1 VKFGLKSFAF
11 VLAVVVALSMVTTS
25 FGPDLFVSSAQ
36 AETKIVKVKK
46 KKNIFQVIFGNRK
59 KATKKTTKKTVKRK
73 RSTKPKVAVAN
84 VAKVEN
90 AQTVLVIGDF
100 IASGL
105 ADGLKAAYVKNP
117 NVMIVKKTRGSS
129 TIARPDN
136 YDWMTQTPIVVE
148 EVKPSLIVFNIG
160 SSDRQD
166 MKVDGS
172 WLNFDSEEWWTE
184 YRKRVDNLAQNLRSQ
199 NVPVLWVGVPSF
211 KYTKM
216 TRDILAFN
224 GIYRD
229 AIEKA
234 GGTFVDIWE
243 GFVDENGKFVYTGS
257 DINGQQVRLR
267 SSDGIN
273 LTKAGKRKLAFYV
286 EKPASRFLSVGNSVL
301 ANLYRDAPASA
312 FANRPV
318 QDPRLLTKTRVYSFT
333 DPELDGGDY
342 LLGGNNQARVFKEKS
357 PLDNLIQTGQSP
369 VTQTGRVDDF
379 TWKASVDVKNPVVED
394 VKAEDESASIQPAIS
409 VSPTTATN

>member
-1 VKFGLKSFAF
+1 MKFGLKPFAF
-11 VLAVVVALSMVTTS
+11 VLAFVVAVSMVATS
-25 FGPDLFVSSAQ
+25 FGTDFFVSSAQ

-59 KATKKTTKKTVKRK
+59 KTTKKKTKKTVKRK
-73 RSTKPKVAVAN
+73 RTTKAKTAVAA
-84 VAKVEN
+84 VEKVEN
-90 AQTVLVIGDF
+90 AQTVLVMGDF

-105 ADGLKAAYVKNP
+105 ADGLKVAYAKNP
-117 NVMIVKKTRGSS
+117 NVAIVKKTRGSS

-136 YDWMTQTPIVVE
+136 YDWMSQTAVVVE

-166 MKVDGS
+166 MKVDGT
-172 WLNFDSEEWWTE
+172 WLGFDSEEWWAE
-184 YRKRVDNLAQNLRSQ
+184 YRKRVDSLAQVLRSQ

-286 EKPASRFLSVGNSVL
+286 EKPASRFLSIGNSVL

-342 LLGGNNQARVFKEKS
+342 LLGGNSQARVFKEKS
-357 PLDNLIQTGQSP
+357 PLDNLIQTGQLP
-369 VTQTGRVDDF
+369 ATQTGRVDDF
-379 TWKASVDVKNPVVED
+379 TWKAAVGVKKPAVED
-394 VKAEDESASIQPAIS
+394 AKSEDKSASIQPAALIN
-409 VSPTTATN
+409 PITATN

>member
-1 VKFGLKSFAF
+1 MKYGLKSVAF
-11 VLAVVVALSMVTTS
+11 VLAIVVALSLVATSVGTDLMVS
-25 FGPDLFVSSAQ
+25 QAF

-46 KKNIFQVIFGNRK
+46 KRNIFQAIFGNRK
-59 KATKKTTKKTVKRK
+59 KSSKKTKVVKRK
-73 RSTKPKVAVAN
+73 RSTKSKTAVAK
-84 VAKVEN
+84 VEKVEN
-90 AQTVLVIGDF
+90 AQTVLVMGDF

-105 ADGLKAAYVKNP
+105 ADGLKVAYAKNP
-117 NVMIVKKTRGSS
+117 NVVIVKKTRGSS

-136 YDWMTQTPIVVE
+136 YDWIAQTPVVVE
-148 EVKPSLIVFNIG
+148 EVKPSLVVFNIG
-160 SSDRQD
+160 ASDRQD
-166 MKVDGS
+166 MKVDGT
-172 WLNFDSEEWWTE
+172 WLNFDSEEWWAE
-184 YRKRVDNLAQNLRSQ
+184 YRKRVDNLATVLRAQ

-286 EKPASRFLSVGNSVL
+286 EKPASRFLSFGNSVL
-301 ANLYRDAPASA
+301 ADLYRDAQTSA
-312 FANRPV
+312 FSNRPV

-333 DPELDGGDY
+333 DPELDGGDF
-342 LLGGNNQARVFKEKS
+342 LLGGNSQARVFKEKS
-357 PLDNLIQTGQSP
+357 PLDKLIETGQLP

-379 TWKASVDVKNPVVED
+379 TWKASAAVKKP
-394 VKAEDESASIQPAIS
+394 VKAEEKAEISPVALTNPA
-409 VSPTTATN
+409 TATN

>member
-1 VKFGLKSFAF
+1 MKYGLKSVAF
-11 VLAVVVALSMVTTS
+11 VLAIVVALSLVATSVGTDLMVS
-25 FGPDLFVSSAQ
+25 QAF

-46 KKNIFQVIFGNRK
+46 KRNIFQAIFGNRK
-59 KATKKTTKKTVKRK
+59 KSSKKTKVVKRK
-73 RSTKPKVAVAN
+73 RSTKSKTAVAK
-84 VAKVEN
+84 VEKVEN
-90 AQTVLVIGDF
+90 AQTVLVMGDF

-105 ADGLKAAYVKNP
+105 ADGLKVAYAKNP
-117 NVMIVKKTRGSS
+117 NVVIVKKTRGSS

-136 YDWMTQTPIVVE
+136 YDWIAQTPVVVE
-148 EVKPSLIVFNIG
+148 EVKPSLVVFNIG
-160 SSDRQD
+160 ASDRQD
-166 MKVDGS
+166 MKVDGT
-172 WLNFDSEEWWTE
+172 WLNFDSEEWWAE
-184 YRKRVDNLAQNLRSQ
+184 YRKRVDNLATVLRAQ

-286 EKPASRFLSVGNSVL
+286 EKPASRFLSFGNSVL
-301 ANLYRDAPASA
+301 ADLYRDAQTSA
-312 FANRPV
+312 FSNRPV

-333 DPELDGGDY
+333 DPELDGGDF
-342 LLGGNNQARVFKEKS
+342 LLGGNSQARVFKEKS
-357 PLDNLIQTGQSP
+357 PLDKLIETGQLP

-379 TWKASVDVKNPVVED
+379 TWKASAAVKKPVKPEE
-394 VKAEDESASIQPAIS
+394 KAEISPVALTNPA
-409 VSPTTATN
+409 TATN

>member
-1 VKFGLKSFAF
+1 MKFGLKSFAF
-11 VLAVVVALSMVTTS
+11 VLAFVVAVSMVATS
-25 FGPDLFVSSAQ
+25 FGTDFFVTSAQ

-59 KATKKTTKKTVKRK
+59 KTTKKTTKKTVKRK
-73 RSTKPKVAVAN
+73 RTTKAKTAVAA
-84 VAKVEN
+84 VEKVEN
-90 AQTVLVIGDF
+90 AQTVLVMGDF

-105 ADGLKAAYVKNP
+105 ADGLKVAYAKNP
-117 NVMIVKKTRGSS
+117 NVAIVKKTRGSS

-136 YDWMTQTPIVVE
+136 YDWMSQTAVVVE

-166 MKVDGS
+166 MKVDGT
-172 WLNFDSEEWWTE
+172 WLGFDSEEWWTE
-184 YRKRVDNLAQNLRSQ
+184 YRKRVDSLAQVLRSQ

-286 EKPASRFLSVGNSVL
+286 EKPASRFLSIGNSVL

-342 LLGGNNQARVFKEKS
+342 LLGGNSQARVFKEKS
-357 PLDNLIQTGQSP
+357 PLDNLIQTGQTP
-369 VTQTGRVDDF
+369 VIQTGRVDDF
-379 TWKASVDVKNPVVED
+379 TWKASVGVKKPAVED
-394 VKAEDESASIQPAIS
+394 VKAEDKSASIQPAALIN
-409 VSPTTATN
+409 PITATN

>member
-1 VKFGLKSFAF
+1 MKFGLKSFAF
-11 VLAVVVALSMVTTS
+11 VLAFVVAVSMVATS
-25 FGPDLFVSSAQ
+25 FGTEFFVSSAQ

-59 KATKKTTKKTVKRK
+59 KTTKKTTKKTVKRK
-73 RSTKPKVAVAN
+73 RTTKAKTAVAA
-84 VAKVEN
+84 VEKVEN
-90 AQTVLVIGDF
+90 AQTVLVMGDF

-105 ADGLKAAYVKNP
+105 ADGLKVAYAKNP
-117 NVMIVKKTRGSS
+117 NVAIVKKTRGSS

-136 YDWMTQTPIVVE
+136 YDWMSQTAVVVE

-166 MKVDGS
+166 MKVDGT
-172 WLNFDSEEWWTE
+172 WLGFDSEEWWAE
-184 YRKRVDNLAQNLRSQ
+184 YRKRVDSLAQVLRSQ

-286 EKPASRFLSVGNSVL
+286 EKPASRFLSIGNSVL

-342 LLGGNNQARVFKEKS
+342 LLGGNSQARVFKEKS
-357 PLDNLIQTGQSP
+357 PLDNLIQTGQTP
-369 VTQTGRVDDF
+369 VIQTGRVDDF
-379 TWKASVDVKNPVVED
+379 TWKASVGVKKPAVED
-394 VKAEDESASIQPAIS
+394 VKAEDKSASIQPAALIN
-409 VSPTTATN
+409 PITATN

>member
-1 VKFGLKSFAF
+1 MKFGLKSFAF
-11 VLAVVVALSMVTTS
+11 VLAFVVAVSMVATS
-25 FGPDLFVSSAQ
+25 FGTDFFVSSAQ

-59 KATKKTTKKTVKRK
+59 KTTKKTTKKTVKRK
-73 RSTKPKVAVAN
+73 RTTKAKTAVAA
-84 VAKVEN
+84 VEKVEN
-90 AQTVLVIGDF
+90 AQTVLVMGDF

-105 ADGLKAAYVKNP
+105 ADGLKVAYAKNP
-117 NVMIVKKTRGSS
+117 NVAIVKKTRGSS

-136 YDWMTQTPIVVE
+136 YDWMSQTAVVVE

-166 MKVDGS
+166 MKVDGT
-172 WLNFDSEEWWTE
+172 WLGFDSEEWWTE
-184 YRKRVDNLAQNLRSQ
+184 YRKRVDSLAQVLRSQ

-286 EKPASRFLSVGNSVL
+286 EKPASRFLSIGNSVL

-342 LLGGNNQARVFKEKS
+342 LLGGNSQARVFKEKS
-357 PLDNLIQTGQSP
+357 PLDNLIQTGQTP
-369 VTQTGRVDDF
+369 VIQTGRVDDF
-379 TWKASVDVKNPVVED
+379 TWKASVGVKKPAVED
-394 VKAEDESASIQPAIS
+394 VKAEDKSASIRPAALIN
-409 VSPTTATN
+409 PITATN

>member
-1 VKFGLKSFAF
+1 MKFGLKSFAF
-11 VLAVVVALSMVTTS
+11 VLAVVVAVSMVATS
-25 FGPDLFVSSAQ
+25 FGTDFFVSSAY

-59 KATKKTTKKTVKRK
+59 KTTKKKTKKTVKRK
-73 RSTKPKVAVAN
+73 RTTKAKTVVAAVEKA
-84 VAKVEN
+84 EN
-90 AQTVLVIGDF
+90 AQTVLVMGDF

-105 ADGLKAAYVKNP
+105 ADGLKVAYAKNP
-117 NVMIVKKTRGSS
+117 NVAIVKKTRGSS

-136 YDWMTQTPIVVE
+136 YDWMSQTAVVVE

-166 MKVDGS
+166 MKVDGA
-172 WLNFDSEEWWTE
+172 WLGFDSEEWWAE
-184 YRKRVDNLAQNLRSQ
+184 YRKRVDSLAQVLRSQ

-286 EKPASRFLSVGNSVL
+286 EKPASRFLSIGNSVL

-342 LLGGNNQARVFKEKS
+342 LLGGNSQARVFKEKS
-357 PLDNLIQTGQSP
+357 PLDNLIQTGQVP

-379 TWKASVDVKNPVVED
+379 TWKASVGVKKPAVED
-394 VKAEDESASIQPAIS
+394 LKVEDKSASIQPAELVNPI
-409 VSPTTATN
+409 TATN

>member
-1 VKFGLKSFAF
+1 MKYGLKSVAF
-11 VLAVVVALSMVTTS
+11 VLAIVVALSLVATS
-25 FGPDLFVSSAQ
+25 VGTDLLVSQAF

-46 KKNIFQVIFGNRK
+46 KRNIFQAIFGNRK
-59 KATKKTTKKTVKRK
+59 KSSKKTKVVKRK
-73 RSTKPKVAVAN
+73 RSTKSRTAVAK
-84 VAKVEN
+84 VEKVEN
-90 AQTVLVIGDF
+90 AQTVLVMGDF

-105 ADGLKAAYVKNP
+105 ADGLKVAYAKNP
-117 NVMIVKKTRGSS
+117 NVVIVKKTRGSS

-136 YDWMTQTPIVVE
+136 YDWITQTPLVVE
-148 EVKPSLIVFNIG
+148 EVKPSLVVFNIG
-160 SSDRQD
+160 ASDRQD
-166 MKVDGS
+166 MKVDGT
-172 WLNFDSEEWWTE
+172 WLGFDSEEWWAE
-184 YRKRVDNLAQNLRSQ
+184 YRTRIDNLATVLRAQ

-286 EKPASRFLSVGNSVL
+286 EKPASRFLSFGNSLL
-301 ANLYRDAPASA
+301 ADLYRDAQTSA
-312 FANRPV
+312 FSNRPV

-333 DPELDGGDY
+333 DPELDGGDF
-342 LLGGNNQARVFKEKS
+342 LLGGNSQARVFKEKS
-357 PLDNLIQTGQSP
+357 PLDKLIETGQLP

-379 TWKASVDVKNPVVED
+379 TWKASAVVKEPVKPEE
-394 VKAEDESASIQPAIS
+394 KAEIKPVALTNPA
-409 VSPTTATN
+409 TATN

>member
-1 VKFGLKSFAF
+1 MKYGMKSIAFMFAI
-11 VLAVVVALSMVTTS
+11 VVAVSIGATS
-25 FGPDLFVSSAQ
+25 VGSDVLISHAY

-46 KKNIFQVIFGNRK
+46 KRNIFQVIFGNRK
-59 KATKKTTKKTVKRK
+59 KSTKKTKTKTVKRK
-73 RSTKPKVAVAN
+73 RSTKPKTAVAS
-84 VAKVEN
+84 VEKVEN
-90 AQTVLVIGDF
+90 AQTVLVMGDF

-105 ADGLKAAYVKNP
+105 ADGLKVAYAKDP
-117 NVMIVKKTRGSS
+117 NVVIVKKTRGSS

-136 YDWMTQTPIVVE
+136 YDWIAETPVVVE
-148 EVKPSLIVFNIG
+148 EAKPSLIVFNIG

-166 MKVDGS
+166 MKVDGA
-172 WLNFDSEEWWTE
+172 WLDFDSEEWWAE
-184 YRKRVDNLAQNLRSQ
+184 YRKRVDNLATVLRAQ

-286 EKPASRFLSVGNSVL
+286 EKPASRFLSTGNSIL
-301 ANLYRDAPASA
+301 ADLYRDAQTST

-333 DPELDGGDY
+333 DPELDGGDF
-342 LLGGNNQARVFKEKS
+342 LLGGNSQARVFKEKS
-357 PLDNLIQTGQSP
+357 PLDKLIESGQLP

-379 TWKASVDVKNPVVED
+379 TWKASSVVNEPVKPEE
-394 VKAEDESASIQPAIS
+394 KAEIKPVALTNPA
-409 VSPTTATN
+409 TATN

>member
-1 VKFGLKSFAF
+1 MNCGLKSVAF
-11 VLAVVVALSMVTTS
+11 VLAIVVALSLVATS
-25 FGPDLFVSSAQ
+25 VGTDFFVGQAY

-59 KATKKTTKKTVKRK
+59 KTTKKTTKKTVKRK
-73 RSTKPKVAVAN
+73 RSAKSKTAVAN
-84 VAKVEN
+84 VEKVEN
-90 AQTVLVIGDF
+90 AQTVLVMGDF

-105 ADGLKAAYVKNP
+105 ADGLKVAYAKSP
-117 NVMIVKKTRGSS
+117 NVVIVKKTRGSS

-136 YDWMTQTPIVVE
+136 YDWISQTPVVVE
-148 EVKPSLIVFNIG
+148 EVKPSLVVFNIG
-160 SSDRQD
+160 ASDRQD
-166 MKVDGS
+166 MKVDGA
-172 WLNFDSEEWWTE
+172 WLDFDSEEWWAE
-184 YRKRVDNLAQNLRSQ
+184 YRKRVDNLATVLRSQ

-286 EKPASRFLSVGNSVL
+286 EKPASRFLSFGNSVL
-301 ANLYRDAPASA
+301 ADLYRDAQTSA
-312 FANRPV
+312 FSNRPV

-333 DPELDGGDY
+333 DPELDGGDF
-342 LLGGNNQARVFKEKS
+342 LLGGNNQPRVFKEKS
-357 PLDNLIQTGQSP
+357 PLDKLIETGQLP

-379 TWKASVDVKNPVVED
+379 TWKASAVVEKP
-394 VKAEDESASIQPAIS
+394 VKPEEKAEISPVSFTNPA
-409 VSPTTATN
+409 TATN

>member
-1 VKFGLKSFAF
+1 MKHGLKSVAF
-11 VLAVVVALSMVTTS
+11 VLAIVVALSLVATSVGTDLMVS
-25 FGPDLFVSSAQ
+25 QAF

-46 KKNIFQVIFGNRK
+46 KRNIFQAIFGNRK
-59 KATKKTTKKTVKRK
+59 KSSKKTKVVKRK
-73 RSTKPKVAVAN
+73 RSTKPKTAVAS
-84 VAKVEN
+84 VEKVEN
-90 AQTVLVIGDF
+90 AQTVLVMGDF

-105 ADGLKAAYVKNP
+105 ADGLKVAYAKNP
-117 NVMIVKKTRGSS
+117 NVVIVKKTRGSS

-136 YDWMTQTPIVVE
+136 YDWITQTPLVVE
-148 EVKPSLIVFNIG
+148 EVKPSLVVFNIG
-160 SSDRQD
+160 ASDRQD

-172 WLNFDSEEWWTE
+172 WLGFDSEEWWAE
-184 YRKRVDNLAQNLRSQ
+184 YRKRVDNLATVLRAQ

-286 EKPASRFLSVGNSVL
+286 EKPASRFLSFGNSLL
-301 ANLYRDAPASA
+301 ADLYRDAQTSA
-312 FANRPV
+312 FSNRPV

-333 DPELDGGDY
+333 DPELDGGDF
-342 LLGGNNQARVFKEKS
+342 LLGGNSQARVFKEKS
-357 PLDNLIQTGQSP
+357 PLDKLIETGQLP

-379 TWKASVDVKNPVVED
+379 TWKASAVVEEPAKPEE
-394 VKAEDESASIQPAIS
+394 KAEIKPVALTNPA
-409 VSPTTATN
+409 TATN

>member
-1 VKFGLKSFAF
+1 MKFGLKSFAF
-11 VLAVVVALSMVTTS
+11 VLAFVVAVSMVATS
-25 FGPDLFVSSAQ
+25 FGTEFFVSSAQ

-59 KATKKTTKKTVKRK
+59 KTTKKTTKKTVKRK
-73 RSTKPKVAVAN
+73 RTTKAKTAVAA
-84 VAKVEN
+84 VEKVEN
-90 AQTVLVIGDF
+90 AQTVLVMGDF

-105 ADGLKAAYVKNP
+105 ADGLKVAYAKNP
-117 NVMIVKKTRGSS
+117 NVAIVKKTRGSS

-136 YDWMTQTPIVVE
+136 YDWMSQTAVVVE

-166 MKVDGS
+166 MKVDGT
-172 WLNFDSEEWWTE
+172 WLGFDSEEWWTE
-184 YRKRVDNLAQNLRSQ
+184 YRKRVDSLAQVLRSQ

-286 EKPASRFLSVGNSVL
+286 EKPASRFLSIGNSVL

-342 LLGGNNQARVFKEKS
+342 LLGGNSQARVFKEKS
-357 PLDNLIQTGQSP
+357 PLDNLIQTGQAP
-369 VTQTGRVDDF
+369 VIQTGRVDDF
-379 TWKASVDVKNPVVED
+379 TWKASVGVKKPAVED
-394 VKAEDESASIQPAIS
+394 VKAEDKSASIRPAALLNPI
-409 VSPTTATN
+409 TATN

>member
-1 VKFGLKSFAF
+1 MKFGLRSFVF
-11 VLAVVVALSMVTTS
+11 TLIAVVTFSLVTTAV
-25 FGPDLFVSSAQ
+25 GPDLFVTSAY

-46 KKNIFQVIFGNRK
+46 RKNIFQAIFGNRK
-59 KATKKTTKKTVKRK
+59 KTSKKTTKKSVKRK
-73 RSTKPKVAVAN
+73 RSTKAKSAVAS
-84 VAKVEN
+84 VDKIEN
-90 AQTVLVIGDF
+90 AQTVLVMGDF

-105 ADGLKAAYVKNP
+105 ADGLKVAYAKNP
-117 NVMIVKKTRGSS
+117 NVVIVKKSRGSS

-136 YDWMTQTPIVVE
+136 YDWMNEAPVVVDE
-148 EVKPSLIVFNIG
+148 LKPSLIVFNIG

-172 WLNFDSEEWWTE
+172 WLDFDSEEWWVE
-184 YRKRVDNLAQNLRSQ
+184 YRKRVDDLAQVLRSQ

-286 EKPASRFLSVGNSVL
+286 EKPASRFLSIGNSVL

-342 LLGGNNQARVFKEKS
+342 LLGGDSQARVFKEKS
-357 PLDNLIQTGQSP
+357 PLDNLIETGHLP
-369 VTQTGRVDDF
+369 ATQTGRVDDF
-379 TWKASVDVKNPVVED
+379 TWKASVVAKKP
-394 VKAEDESASIQPAIS
+394 SAPEPNAKPAIS
-409 VSPTTATN
+409 ASPIATTN

>member
-1 VKFGLKSFAF
+1 MKFGLKSFAF
-11 VLAVVVALSMVTTS
+11 ILAFVVAVSMVATS
-25 FGPDLFVSSAQ
+25 FGTEFFVSSAQ

-59 KATKKTTKKTVKRK
+59 KTTKKTTKKTVKRK
-73 RSTKPKVAVAN
+73 RTTKAKTAVAA
-84 VAKVEN
+84 VEKVEN
-90 AQTVLVIGDF
+90 AQTVLVMGDF

-105 ADGLKAAYVKNP
+105 ADGLKVAYAKNP
-117 NVMIVKKTRGSS
+117 NVAIVKKTRGSS

-136 YDWMTQTPIVVE
+136 YDWMSQTAVVVE

-166 MKVDGS
+166 MKVDGT
-172 WLNFDSEEWWTE
+172 WLGFDSEEWWAE
-184 YRKRVDNLAQNLRSQ
+184 YRKRVDSLAQVLRSQ

-286 EKPASRFLSVGNSVL
+286 EKPASRFLSIGNSVL

-342 LLGGNNQARVFKEKS
+342 LLGGNSQARVFKEKS
-357 PLDNLIQTGQSP
+357 PLDNLIQTGQAP
-369 VTQTGRVDDF
+369 VIQTGRVDDF
-379 TWKASVDVKNPVVED
+379 TWKASVGVKKPAVED
-394 VKAEDESASIQPAIS
+394 VKAEDKSASIQPAALLNPI
-409 VSPTTATN
+409 TATN

>member
-1 VKFGLKSFAF
+1 VKYGLKSVAF
-11 VLAVVVALSMVTTS
+11 VLAIVVALSLVATS
-25 FGPDLFVSSAQ
+25 VSTDFFVSQAY

-59 KATKKTTKKTVKRK
+59 KTSKKSKTKTVKRT
-73 RSTKPKVAVAN
+73 RSTKSTAVAK
-84 VAKVEN
+84 VEKVEN
-90 AQTVLVIGDF
+90 AQTVLVMGDF

-105 ADGLKAAYVKNP
+105 ADGLKVAYAKNP
-117 NVMIVKKTRGSS
+117 NVVIVKKTRGSS

-136 YDWMTQTPIVVE
+136 YDWISETSAVVE
-148 EVKPSLIVFNIG
+148 EVKPSLLVFNIG
-160 SSDRQD
+160 ASDRQD
-166 MKVDGS
+166 MKVDGA
-172 WLNFDSEEWWTE
+172 WLGFDSEEWWAE
-184 YRKRVDNLAQNLRSQ
+184 YRKRVDTLATVLRAQ

-286 EKPASRFLSVGNSVL
+286 EKPASRFLSFGNSVL
-301 ANLYRDAPASA
+301 ADLYRDAQTSA
-312 FANRPV
+312 FSNRPV
-318 QDPRLLTKTRVYSFT
+318 QDPRLLTKTRVYSFN
-333 DPELDGGDY
+333 DPELDGGDF

-357 PLDNLIQTGQSP
+357 PLDKLIETGQLP

-379 TWKASVDVKNPVVED
+379 TWKASSVVEKP
-394 VKAEDESASIQPAIS
+394 VKPEEKAEISPVSFTNPA
-409 VSPTTATN
+409 TATN